1 MRTNGGQ
8 RRPHQQQRHN
18 GELSPRHGASTL
30 LEGATGGSLAV
41 TVASTD
47 TPSSAGRSGEP

>member
-8 RRPHQQQRHN
+8 RRPHQQQRPI
-18 GELSPRHGASTL
+18 GGLPPRDGASTS

-41 TVASTD
+41 IVASTD
-47 TPSSAGRSGEP
+47 TPSSGGRDGEP